1 MNVAQLPGSLKV
13 AVLIHS
19 MDKATTDRILA
30 AMSEQERKLVKE
42 HLAQLGDTVSPEIVN
57 RIAEEFLVMAGRL
70 RKQRE
75 AKSLEAPE
83 KEKSKDTDDSK
94 KSGSLEALRSI
105 EPDQLIEMIRNEH
118 PQTIAIIL
126 VHVHTDTAC
135 RVLAKLPEGVK
146 AEVAF
151 RIANLD
157 KVISGMV
164 DEIDMLFNDLL
175 HRTESQ
181 SHKVGGI
188 HQLADILNQADGI
201 TGTLI
206 LNEIEEANPEL
217 AAEIKQ
223 MMFVFEDLILVDDRG
238 MQKVL
243 QRVDSQKL
251 AMALKGASE
260 EVRKKV
266 FKNMSSRAGEMLQEE
281 IDAIGAVRM
290 RDVEEAQQT
299 ITRIIQ
305 ELETRGEVVISGRG
319 GGDVI
324 S

>member
-30 AMSEQERKLVKE
+30 AMNEQERKLVKE
-42 HLAQLGDTVSPEIVN
+42 HLAQLGDTVSPEIVSS
-57 RIAEEFLVMAGRL
+57 IAEEFLVMAGRL

-75 AKSLEAPE
+75 AKALETPE
-83 KEKSKDTDDSK
+83 KEKDKDDSK

-260 EVRKKV
+260 EVRQKV

>member
-19 MDKATTDRILA
+19 MDKVTTDRILA
-30 AMSEQERKLVKE
+30 AMNEQERKLVKE
-42 HLAQLGDTVSPEIVN
+42 HLAQLGDTVSPEIVSS
-57 RIAEEFLVMAGRL
+57 IAEEFLVMAGRL

-75 AKSLEAPE
+75 AKALETPE
-83 KEKSKDTDDSK
+83 KEKDKDDSK
-94 KSGSLEALRSI
+94 KSGNLEALRSI

-126 VHVHTDTAC
+126 VHVQTDTAC

-260 EVRKKV
+260 EVRQKV